1 MDIPVEKSHSE
12 PWKLFVGGLPLDVWD
27 DDMRSHFSKFGP
39 VHEVRV
45 VVDHS
50 SGRHRGF
57 GFVTLTDEATYNDI
71 LAQDHLVKGRKIHVR
86 RMQNEHVNLAR
97 KIFVGGIN
105 PVLKESDLDE
115 YFSRFGP
122 IEKTTIMRDGSGV
135 NVDGSPGGR
144 SRGFGFVVYCD
155 EESSKKC
162 LLSRTHMV
170 TPNDKVDIR
179 PAESRSRMRQQQ
191 QPAREHSTPRTSSY
205 YSPPQAEFH
214 ADEGRREETYAPPQ
228 YAYADY
234 RSSFPSGPPVQP
246 VQPGQPYTGASGSM
260 TASVYS
266 PPTQP
271 PQTYASTYSATS
283 PSQVYTPRTQVY
295 NPSQVYSPAQ
305 AYNASTQAYTPP
317 TQHYASSSPYEMPAN
332 PYPAAQA
339 PVSSAPSTYAG
350 SYESRTC
357 SLSGDIQES
366 ARDHSTDRRPG
377 SRSTPY

>member
-1 MDIPVEKSHSE
+1 
-12 PWKLFVGGLPLDVWD
+12 
-27 DDMRSHFSKFGP
+27 
-39 VHEVRV
+39 
-45 VVDHS
+45 
-50 SGRHRGF
+50 
-57 GFVTLTDEATYNDI
+57 
-71 LAQDHLVKGRKIHVR
+71 
-86 RMQNEHVNLAR
+86 MQNEHVNLAR